1 MCVQREV
8 EGNKVVLLL
17 VMLVMLVMLRCLTLS
32 SIHCSTPWPSFV
44 VWRMVGRHS
53 DTVLEEGLSCS
64 SLQTVGMGI
73 MRAVPG
79 VQ

>member
-1 MCVQREV
+1 VQREV
-8 EGNKVVLLL
+8 EGNKVVLQLVLL
-17 VMLVMLVMLRCLTLS
+17 VMLGCLTLS
-32 SIHCSTPWPSFV
+32 SIHCSTPLPSFV

-53 DTVLEEGLSCS
+53 DTVLEEGLSCY

-73 MRAVPG
+73 MRAAPG